1 MMSSLVTLDAL
12 IENGI
17 TSILCL
23 ELTSMVSI
31 SKFKAA
37 RWPED
42 VIPITSRT
50 FAAIKLRRTNFIN

>member
-1 MMSSLVTLDAL
+1 LVTFDAA
-12 IENGI
+12 IEKGI

-31 SKFKAA
+31 SKSKAA
-37 RWPED
+37 RSAGE

-50 FAAIKLRRTNFIN
+50 FAAIKLRRTNIID